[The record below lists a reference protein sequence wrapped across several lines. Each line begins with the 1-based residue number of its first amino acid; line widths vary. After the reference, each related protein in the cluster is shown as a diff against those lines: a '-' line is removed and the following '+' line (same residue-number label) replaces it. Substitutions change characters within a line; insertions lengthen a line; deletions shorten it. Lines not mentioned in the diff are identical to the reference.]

1 MHFVA
6 LVSDIDK
13 AFHQISIIPEHR
25 NYLRFLWVDDVFKKS
40 PSIVKLCL
48 AWVGFGVT
56 SSLFLLYGTVWNH
69 VSNYHLDPEID
80 DDDFS
85 GESKTTTEAFE
96 LYKKLKKIF
105 LEGQFS
111 LTKWRTSDKQLHLLI
126 SPIKGTEI
134 PVARSKVLDMSWGD
148 ENDAFIFNFKEML

>member
-13 AFHQISIIPEHR
+13 AFHQISVIPEHK

-40 PSIVKLCL
+40 PSIVNLRL
-48 AWVGFGVT
+48 ARVVFGVT

-85 GESKTTTEAFE
+85 GENKTTTEAFE

-105 LEGQFS
+105 LEGQFN
-111 LTKWRTSDKQLHLLI
+111 LTKWRTNDKRLHLLI
-126 SPIKGTEI
+126 SQMKGTEI
-134 PVARSKVLDMSWGD
+134 PVARSKVLD
-148 ENDAFIFNFKEML
+148 IL

>member
-80 DDDFS
+80 DDFS

-134 PVARSKVLDMSWGD
+134 PVARSKVLDMSWDD